1 MPDDTFGARLAPAG
15 EGALRCAAIVLALGP
30 EVSRDILSHLS
41 EDDMRSLAAG
51 AKALRN
57 EPPQAMSKA
66 LREFVDSLGGFET
79 DMLAGDGLLKDLLAE
94 ALGIDV
100 AERAFAEDRPPAPPD
115 EILGP
120 LLAAEPEDL
129 ALLLAH
135 EKPQTVALLLSAMD
149 PTKAIEIFE
158 RLPEENRGKIVQR
171 VARVESV
178 SPEVLEEVV
187 AALMNELRSMGSR
200 RGRRKLDG
208 KAAAIEILRR
218 IPAADQSAAM
228 GEIEDQDQ
236 ELAEDLRT
244 KLFTFEDLVNLADK
258 DIQALLKEVDVT
270 QLTIGLK
277 SATDA
282 VKTKVLDN
290 MSGRVAQMLLDDLEN
305 MGPVRL
311 SDVEK
316 AQEDLVRVVMTLA
329 EDGRI
334 TIVSGNE
341 KML

>member
-1 MPDDTFGARLAPAG
+1 MPDDAFGAESPVAT
-15 EGALRCAAIVLALGP
+15 EGARRSAAIVLALGP
-30 EVSRDILSHLS
+30 DVSRGILSHLS
-41 EDDMRSLAAG
+41 EDDMRALAAG
-51 AKALRN
+51 AKSLR
-57 EPPQAMSKA
+57 EQPPQAMSSA
-66 LREFVDSLGGFET
+66 LRTFVDSLGGFET

-94 ALGIDV
+94 ALGLDV

-120 LLAAEPEDL
+120 LLEAEPEDL

-135 EKPQTVALLLSAMD
+135 EKAQTVALLLSAMD
-149 PTKAIEIFE
+149 PAKAIEIFE
-158 RLPEENRGKIVQR
+158 RLPEENRSKIVQR

-178 SPEVLEEVV
+178 SPEVLEDVVV
-187 AALMNELRSMGSR
+187 ALVSELRSMGSR

-218 IPAADQSAAM
+218 IPAADQSAAIE
-228 GEIEDQDQ
+228 EIEDQDP
-236 ELAEDLRT
+236 ELADALRA
-244 KLFTFEDLVNLADK
+244 KLFTFEDLINLGDK
-258 DIQALLKEVDVT
+258 DIQTMLKEVDVT
-270 QLTIGLK
+270 QLTVALK
-277 SATDA
+277 SATDT
-282 VKTKVLDN
+282 VKTKILEN
-290 MSGRVAQMLLDDLEN
+290 MSGRVAQMLLDDLES

-316 AQEDLVRVVMTLA
+316 AQEDLVRVVMSLA

-341 KML
+341 AML